1 MSGSD
6 RWSAANGRFS
16 SGEAPHLR
24 DEQQQFDHYHKF
36 NDAISRSTQS
46 FSKTVILDRY
56 NPPVR
61 RSGYR
66 PGA

>member
-6 RWSAANGRFS
+6 QWNGANSSYSSAQ
-16 SGEAPHLR
+16 APQLR

-36 NDAISRSTQS
+36 DDAIARSAQGS
-46 FSKTVILDRY
+46 SKTVIWDRY

-61 RSGYR
+61 
-66 PGA
+66 